1 VSSPESFLLD
11 LSNGFRFV
19 EFEWDDAM
27 KRDALRILCRIARM
41 YVDGE
46 GQERI
51 TKVFGKK
58 RLEFVVD
65 GETYTGTP
73 LVGGRD

>member
-27 KRDALRILCRIARM
+27 KRDALRILCRIAR
-41 YVDGE
+41 
-46 GQERI
+46 
-51 TKVFGKK
+51 VFGKK